1 MNYQSRVTRLFRNI
15 RHLNRQAPIFVFG
28 IYNPVYVYFPQVAY
42 INETVAKT
50 NQITNQVIHQQ
61 HGMYF
66 VSINKQLTDGQFK
79 TVHSRKVL
87 KKKATDSLT
96 QGSNHSAADIDR
108 LLDGQSSQ
116 SNKYLS
122 NNDHFHPNL
131 TGYKIMTNLLYKQMA
146 QHITWIKE

>member
-1 MNYQSRVTRLFRNI
+1 
-15 RHLNRQAPIFVFG
+15 
-28 IYNPVYVYFPQVAY
+28 
-42 INETVAKT
+42 
-50 NQITNQVIHQQ
+50 NQVIHQQ

-131 TGYKIMTNLLYKQMA
+131 TGYKIMTNLL
-146 QHITWIKE
+146 